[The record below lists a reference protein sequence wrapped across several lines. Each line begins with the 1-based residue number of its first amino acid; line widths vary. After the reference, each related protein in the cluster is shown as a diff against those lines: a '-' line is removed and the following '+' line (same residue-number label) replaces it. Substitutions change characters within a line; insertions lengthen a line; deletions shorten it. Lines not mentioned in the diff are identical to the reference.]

1 MQTSGAMRRENAESH
16 LRRMGRAKR
25 NPSPVRSETIHLSV
39 REVTMDCFASPAM
52 TGMGRSAEYPTYA
65 GYEDP
70 LAPRK
75 IRQALQRDPAFTD
88 ASHAHVKGR
97 F

>member
-1 MQTSGAMRRENAESH
+1 L
-16 LRRMGRAKR
+16 LRFAR
-25 NPSPVRSETIHLSV
+25 NDGDGPQR
-39 REVTMDCFASPAM
+39 
-52 TGMGRSAEYPTYA
+52 AEYPTYA

-97 F
+97 FWVQIDND